1 MKLFVIELFE
11 FLAAEVQYGEQH
23 SPLLLEKLI
32 LLILLTY
39 FLSEDAFNVN
49 TKTATKSNIHA
60 KQEQQKRK
68 VNQRVVTMVLSSSG
82 DNPSENVKL
91 EGGTTEAEGRVMVKH
106 NDVWGSVCDDRW
118 GQADAAVVCRM
129 LCYQ

>member
-1 MKLFVIELFE
+1 MR
-11 FLAAEVQYGEQH
+11 
-23 SPLLLEKLI
+23 LLLTRSKFNI
-32 LLILLTY
+32 L
-39 FLSEDAFNVN
+39 E
-49 TKTATKSNIHA
+49 
-60 KQEQQKRK
+60 
-68 VNQRVVTMVLSSSG
+68 RVYCEVLSHAG
-82 DNPSENVKL
+82 VNPSENVKL